1 MLVITGDETGLL
13 KAVDVSNNNTVST
26 YGDQSRKCS
35 IKSMD
40 WISSD
45 TFTIARDNG
54 TVEIWKVENDKLILS
69 HEHQSDLANI
79 VAVRRLPSKCNSSDA
94 FVLCDNTGKL
104 SVEKFDG
111 TFERSVH
118 SFDVA
123 APVSACVTCLDGGV
137 ALGGRENDIHMYDTT
152 TNQEVWKAKNVPH
165 DKLSLRVPVWIT
177 ALAFLRPDSD
187 TCSAAHMVSGTG
199 HKHVRVYD
207 TAASRQ
213 PVVSIDIGG
222 DFRVTAIRPT
232 SDGNG
237 LFVADTAGGL
247 YQWDLRTQRRIYT
260 LKGSTGSIRDVQT
273 NRDGSHLAAVGLDR
287 YMRLYDARSNKPLS
301 STYMKNRLNCCLV
314 GEGELRGKAAAA
326 QRSGEEQE
334 GFTGRSGV
342 GRAVRNERD
351 EDILEEYSDS
361 DDEEED
367 EEDSGEEGS
376 EDEGAEDGSES
387 RSGDDD
393 DESSDEEEEA
403 PVPSRPAGKRVWS
416 QSKAAGAS
424 GGKAAKA
431 SRR

>member
-13 KAVDVSNNNTVST
+13 KTVDVSNNNAVKV
-26 YGDQSRKCS
+26 YGEQSRKCA

-40 WISSD
+40 WISSN
-45 TFTIARDNG
+45 TFATARDNG
-54 TVEIWKVENDKLILS
+54 AVEIWKVESDRVILFQ
-69 HEHQSDLANI
+69 EHQSALANI
-79 VAVRRLPSKCNSSDA
+79 VALRRLPSKCNNSEA
-94 FVLCDNTGKL
+94 FVLCDTIGKL
-104 SVEKFDG
+104 SVEKIND
-111 TFERSVH
+111 TFERSAH
-118 SFDVA
+118 LFDVA
-123 APVSACVTCLDGGV
+123 APVSACVTCLEGGV
-137 ALGGRENDIHMYDTT
+137 ALGGRENDIHMYNST

-177 ALAFLRPDSD
+177 ALAFLRPESD
-187 TCSAAHMVSGTG
+187 TCSAAHLVSGTG
-199 HKHVRVYD
+199 YKHVRIYD

-237 LFVADTAGGL
+237 VFVADTAGGL
-247 YQWDLRTQRRIYT
+247 HQWDLRTQRRIYT

-314 GEGELRGKAAAA
+314 GEGEFRGKTAAT
-326 QRSGEEQE
+326 QRNGEEQE

-342 GRAVRNERD
+342 GRAVSNERD
-351 EDILEEYSDS
+351 EDLLEEYSDS
-361 DDEEED
+361 DDDD
-367 EEDSGEEGS
+367 EEQEGEDVSGSS
-376 EDEGAEDGSES
+376 EDD
-387 RSGDDD
+387 GDDD
-393 DESSDEEEEA
+393 VSDESSDDEES
-403 PVPSRPAGKRVWS
+403 PVPSRPVGKRVWT
-416 QSKAAGAS
+416 QSKAAAS
-424 GGKAAKA
+424 DAKAAKA